1 MIMTGGAE
9 EGIRAPLDLRACC
22 EISYGHPLIRWFLGE
37 SLHPGGLNLTTR
49 LANVAGIGSSAT
61 VLDVGSGSGA
71 SAVHL
76 AKTLGC
82 RVAGVTL
89 EREGVL
95 AGYELAKSGN
105 VEDLVH
111 FVQGPIQQF
120 QMTPRSFDFAIM
132 ECVLSLIESKGE
144 ALSHLFGLLRP
155 GGRLALSDVTVNGPL
170 PPELRGISATVGC
183 IGGAL
188 SLDDYAALL
197 EEQGF
202 DVVYRENRRG
212 ALSSLLRDIRRKLWI
227 ADVARRLGRLR
238 VGGELLAE
246 GKRLLTSAQAQVRK
260 GVLEYGLL
268 VARKPV

>member
-1 MIMTGGAE
+1 M
-9 EGIRAPLDLRACC
+9 
-22 EISYGHPLIRWFLGE
+22 
-37 SLHPGGLNLTTR
+37 
-49 LANVAGIGSSAT
+49 
-61 VLDVGSGSGA
+61 
-71 SAVHL
+71 
-76 AKTLGC
+76 
-82 RVAGVTL
+82 
-89 EREGVL
+89 
-95 AGYELAKSGN
+95 
-105 VEDLVH
+105 
-111 FVQGPIQQF
+111 
-120 QMTPRSFDFAIM
+120 
-132 ECVLSLIESKGE
+132 
-144 ALSHLFGLLRP
+144 
-155 GGRLALSDVTVNGPL
+155 
-170 PPELRGISATVGC
+170 GC

-227 ADVARRLGRLR
+227 ADVARRLGRLG